1 MSIRLRRP
9 IHAIPTALALL
20 AATFLAPSVALAFN
34 DFSISASPNSIT
46 LGQGGSEPASTI
58 STATTSGVVQ
68 GIALS
73 VSGLPSGASGGCS
86 PSSVTSGQSST
97 LTLNAGTAAAGTY
110 VLTITGA
117 AASGSHSTT
126 FSLTITDATP
136 DRPQTWGSLKA
147 HYR

>member
-1 MSIRLRRP
+1 MPIRIHRRFHSIP
-9 IHAIPTALALL
+9 AALALL
-20 AATFLAPSVALAFN
+20 GAVLLAPSAALAAN

-58 STATTSGVVQ
+58 STATTSGVAQ
-68 GIALS
+68 SIALS

-86 PSSVTSGQSST
+86 PSSIASGQSST

-110 VLTITGA
+110 VLTITGT
-117 AASGSHSTT
+117 AASGSHSAT

-136 DRPQTWGSLKA
+136 DRPQTWGSVKA